1 MLEGKKILVGVS
13 GGIAA
18 YKAAELV
25 SRLRKQGAEVHVVM
39 TQVAT
44 EFITPLTLRTL
55 ANNPVHVEMFAEPKL
70 WNVEHIALAQ
80 NADVIVIAPATANI
94 IAKMAAGLADDLLSS
109 VLLASPAPI
118 FIAPAMNHGMY
129 HHPATRANLQC
140 LKGRGVNFIG
150 PANGFQA
157 CGTDGDGRM
166 SEPAEIV
173 EALNRYFVS
182 RSRLIGKKVIVTA
195 GGTQEPLDP
204 VRYLGNDSSGRMGY
218 AIAQAFQEAGAHTLL
233 VSAPTHL
240 EVPAGV
246 ERIEVRTALQMREAV
261 LEHYAGADVVVKSAA
276 VADYRPAHPK
286 MQKIKKNGENL
297 TLELIPNPDILAEL
311 GKEKTHQILVGFAA
325 ETENPI
331 EAGREK
337 LKRKNADML
346 VVNDVTLP
354 GAGFGSPTNIVTF
367 LFPDGRRVDLP
378 QLEKLEIGR
387 QIVEQVENIL
397 ISGKEKNE

>member
-1 MLEGKKILVGVS
+1 M
-13 GGIAA
+13 
-18 YKAAELV
+18 
-25 SRLRKQGAEVHVVM
+25 
-39 TQVAT
+39 
-44 EFITPLTLRTL
+44 
-55 ANNPVHVEMFAEPKL
+55 
-70 WNVEHIALAQ
+70 
-80 NADVIVIAPATANI
+80 
-94 IAKMAAGLADDLLSS
+94 
-109 VLLASPAPI
+109 
-118 FIAPAMNHGMY
+118 
-129 HHPATRANLQC
+129 
-140 LKGRGVNFIG
+140 
-150 PANGFQA
+150 
-157 CGTDGDGRM
+157 
-166 SEPAEIV
+166 
-173 EALNRYFVS
+173 
-182 RSRLIGKKVIVTA
+182 IVTA

-246 ERIEVRTALQMREAV
+246 EQIEVRTALQMREAV

-331 EAGREK
+331 ESGREK

-387 QIVEQVENIL
+387 QIVEEVENIL